1 MNNLH
6 TERLAFPGTVFL
18 NVLPTLFSHHFPIYS
33 SGYNITVLR
42 GMHVLI
48 QLDFNMLAFCS
59 HCASPI
65 QAEQWRLF
73 IFPGFDGVYFALHL
87 GNE

>member
-33 SGYNITVLR
+33 SGSNITVLR
-42 GMHVLI
+42 EIHVLI
-48 QLDFNMLAFCS
+48 QLDFNMVAFCS
-59 HCASPI
+59 HCTSPR
-65 QAEQWRLF
+65 QPEQWRLF
-73 IFPGFDGVYFALHL
+73 IFPGFGGVHFALHL
-87 GNE
+87 GN